1 MSLRV
6 GLDTSEADLDVQGEI
21 DFDFFEASETSSNL
35 NKTPF
40 SHQESSR
47 TLESTDEKSEN
58 GSNPLLDHKSNLKEQ
73 DLNMANVL
81 ESSCSNYLN
90 KPMITVSCDDATGF
104 VQKTTI
110 ETVIPTPYNYKD
122 NKCGKTSPL
131 GSKKTKRVL
140 SPRLKN
146 KVFSDEIEISDDSSI
161 SSMSESESD
170 LSSVSEDSF
179 ELGGGSDSMTD
190 VTPLNSPY
198 KCNSPMPN
206 KLKFQKV
213 KASEITEKDL
223 KKEGVKF
230 PDDFDE
236 KDCSKCDAIDIH
248 ELLKAVKRLE
258 MGQNINTVCRGKSA
272 PPSVITQNAK
282 CRKNLSFSNEEV
294 RRIDNDNRVLL
305 KKIVAQQTRQKP
317 RTNLS
322 ARVMSSSA
330 VNRQRQ
336 QRRIELD
343 NLVCPSH
350 FFNFKY
356 LRVIGT

>member
-21 DFDFFEASETSSNL
+21 DFDFFEASESSSNI
-35 NKTPF
+35 NKTA
-40 SHQESSR
+40 SAHQESSR

-58 GSNPLLDHKSNLKEQ
+58 GSNQLSDRKDSLKEQ
-73 DLNMANVL
+73 DLNIANVL

-131 GSKKTKRVL
+131 GSRKGKRVL

-146 KVFSDEIEISDDSSI
+146 KVFNEEIEISDDSSI

-170 LSSVSEDSF
+170 VSSVSEDSF
-179 ELGGGSDSMTD
+179 ELDGGSDSMTD

-198 KCNSPMPN
+198 KCDSPMPN
-206 KLKFQKV
+206 KLKFQKE
-213 KASEITEKDL
+213 KASEIIGKDL

-230 PDDFDE
+230 PDDLDK

-272 PPSVITQNAK
+272 TPSVITQNAK

-294 RRIDNDNRVLL
+294 RRIDNDNQVLL

-317 RTNLS
+317 RTSS

-330 VNRQRQ
+330 VNRQKQ
-336 QRRIELD
+336 QRQIELE
-343 NLVCPSH
+343 NLVCSLY
-350 FFNFKY
+350 FFN
-356 LRVIGT
+356 L